1 MDNTIEFYLKNP
13 IIKHDVGIL
22 LVKDIQ
28 HRFVASNSG
37 FSIFSGLPPEN
48 LIGLSDFDMPWSEQ
62 AKIYILHEKD
72 ILSGLSYNVIEPLLG
87 IKRANLV
94 TQKKIIYDRTG
105 LPKGTI
111 ATALPL
117 DMDIDFCNLSG
128 TSDILRVADY
138 GMNLTKKESLVLY
151 YFIKGFQR
159 NQIASLAKISTSAF
173 DFHISNIKGK
183 FCVNTTN
190 ELKDAAY
197 SRGLQDIIP
206 FVIKR

>member
-1 MDNTIEFYLKNP
+1 MYNTIEFYLKNP

-62 AKIYILHEKD
+62 AKIYISHEKD

-94 TQKKIIYDRTG
+94 TQKKIIYDQAIFATFSWA
-105 LPKGTI
+105 I
-111 ATALPL
+111 ANFFFGRL
-117 DMDIDFCNLSG
+117 DSQDFA
-128 TSDILRVADY
+128 TSCL
-138 GMNLTKKESLVLY
+138 
-151 YFIKGFQR
+151 
-159 NQIASLAKISTSAF
+159 
-173 DFHISNIKGK
+173 
-183 FCVNTTN
+183 
-190 ELKDAAY
+190 
-197 SRGLQDIIP
+197 
-206 FVIKR
+206 

>member
-22 LVKDIQ
+22 LVKDSQ
-28 HRFVASNSG
+28 HRFVASNRE
-37 FSIFSGLPPEN
+37 FSAFSGLQPEK
-48 LIGLSDFDMPWSEQ
+48 LIGLSDLDMPWSEQ
-62 AKIYILHEKD
+62 AKIYISHEKD
-72 ILSGLSYNVIEPLLG
+72 ILSGLSYNVIEPLPG

-105 LPKGTI
+105 MPQGTI

-117 DMDIDFCNLSG
+117 EMDIDFCNLSG
-128 TSDILRVADY
+128 TSHILRVADY

-159 NQIASLAKISTSAF
+159 SQIANLAKIGTSSY
-173 DFHISNIKGK
+173 DFHISNIKKK
-183 FCVNTTN
+183 FGVDSTSK
-190 ELKDAAY
+190 LRDVAY
-197 SRGLQDIIP
+197 SKGLQDIIP